1 MPEENMPV
9 SGQPELSRSDAVK
22 VDFYF
27 WLQAAVTALVTLIL
41 VFTFFGRI
49 IGVVGTSMVPT
60 LHNGDILLLQSI
72 HYTPKQ
78 GDVVVLS
85 KPSFI
90 DGEPIVKRVIATGG
104 QTVDIDYQTSTVYVD
119 GNPLSEP
126 YLNESFMLDLGSNY
140 LTHADVPEGSIFV
153 MGDNR
158 NASSDSRHPNL
169 GVVDDRYVL
178 GHALT
183 VLLPFP
189 DFGIIK

>member
-1 MPEENMPV
+1 MSEENIPV
-9 SGQPELSRSDAVK
+9 SGEPGMSRGDAVK

-41 VFTFFGRI
+41 VFTFLGRI
-49 IGVVGTSMVPT
+49 IGVVGSSMVPT

-72 HYTPKQ
+72 GYTPRQ

-104 QTVDIDYQTSTVYVD
+104 QTVDIDYETSTVYVD
-119 GNPLSEP
+119 GKALNEP
-126 YLNESFMLDLGSNY
+126 YLNESVMLDLGPTF
-140 LTHADVPEGSIFV
+140 LTHAVVPEGSIFV

-158 NASSDSRHPNL
+158 NASADSRHPDL

-183 VLLPFP
+183 VLLPFS
-189 DFGIIK
+189 DFGVIQ